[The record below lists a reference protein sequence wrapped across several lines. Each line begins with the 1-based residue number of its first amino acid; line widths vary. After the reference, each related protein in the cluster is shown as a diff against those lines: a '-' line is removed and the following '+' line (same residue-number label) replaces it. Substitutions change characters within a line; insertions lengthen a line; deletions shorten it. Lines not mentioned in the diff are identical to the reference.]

1 MSADVQKM
9 ARYVPRRSGT
19 SKTTVSSVVEF
30 SHTSGAFR
38 AASIRSA
45 PLTKRP
51 DSPVAKNASAS
62 RMAWRVTG
70 LGSLEGKG
78 RGPVFA
84 SSSSCLQCFIDAHL
98 ILFDAFAES
107 RTHSFGWVGDDIN
120 LSSKFLLEF
129 MGEFVKRAE
138 RHDVAAD

>member
-19 SKTTVSSVVEF
+19 YEAIALSVVES
-30 SHTSGAFR
+30 SHISGAFR

-84 SSSSCLQCFIDAHL
+84 NSSSCLQRFIDTHL
-98 ILFDAFAES
+98 ILLDAFAEG
-107 RTHSFGWVGDDIN
+107 RAHVLLWVGE
-120 LSSKFLLEF
+120 S
-129 MGEFVKRAE
+129 R
-138 RHDVAAD
+138 